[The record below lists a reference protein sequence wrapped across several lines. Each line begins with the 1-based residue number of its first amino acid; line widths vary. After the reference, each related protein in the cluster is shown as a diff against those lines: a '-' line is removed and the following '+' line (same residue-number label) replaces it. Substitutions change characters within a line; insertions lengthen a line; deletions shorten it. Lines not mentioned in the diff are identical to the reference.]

1 MREGCFCIAIPA
13 FMLGMGAAILFMP
26 QVDNS
31 GSAPRRM
38 GRKLETGVNF
48 PITSRVSIP
57 ASASRLEVPP
67 NREEL
72 GRATWTLLHTLA
84 ANYAET
90 PSSHTRASALALMN
104 ALGELYPCAEC
115 ASHLRRQMAR
125 TPVTVDSRSALALW
139 LCEAH
144 NKVEAV

>member
-1 MREGCFCIAIPA
+1 MFACLASNLHRAN
-13 FMLGMGAAILFMP
+13 AAASVEPTPSNPLLP
-26 QVDNS
+26 L
-31 GSAPRRM
+31 RRI
-38 GRKLETGVNF
+38 R
-48 PITSRVSIP
+48 
-57 ASASRLEVPP
+57 
-67 NREEL
+67 REEL

-144 NKVEAV
+144 NKVNRWQAKPLFACEMDALDARWKDCGCAHGNATGEAR